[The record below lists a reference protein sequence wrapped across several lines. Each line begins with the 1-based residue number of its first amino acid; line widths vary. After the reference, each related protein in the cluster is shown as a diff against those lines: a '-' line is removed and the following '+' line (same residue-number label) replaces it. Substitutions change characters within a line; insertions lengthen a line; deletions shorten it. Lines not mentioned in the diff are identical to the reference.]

1 MKAIRILA
9 IAVGAVIVLYLLIIA
24 ILPDWMIAGI
34 HFRGPSP
41 HAPLLEGTL
50 QTGSEQSAFF
60 PDGDCSKKPFWFS
73 WPDRLDDDLTARLRA
88 LGKPAALRLKL
99 IGNLSPVGNYGHLG
113 GYPREV
119 QAIRVISV
127 DPATPCPWPG
137 ER

>member
-9 IAVGAVIVLYLLIIA
+9 IAVGAGIVFYLLIIA
-24 ILPDWMIAGI
+24 FLPDWMIVGI
-34 HFRGPSP
+34 HFRRPSR

-50 QTGSEQSAFF
+50 QTGPEQSAFF
-60 PDGDCSKKPFWFS
+60 PDGDCSKKPFWFN
-73 WPDRLDDDLTARLRA
+73 WPDQFDDDLNARLRA

-99 IGNLSPVGNYGHLG
+99 IGDVSQVGNYGHLG

-127 DPATPCPWPG
+127 DSATPCPWPG

>member
-9 IAVGAVIVLYLLIIA
+9 KAVGAVIVLYLLVIA
-24 ILPDWMIAGI
+24 FLPDWTIVGI
-34 HFRGPSP
+34 HFRWPSRD
-41 HAPLLEGTL
+41 APLLEGTL
-50 QTGSEQSAFF
+50 QTGPEQSAFF
-60 PDGDCSKKPFWFS
+60 QDGDCSKKPFWFN
-73 WPDRLDDDLTARLRA
+73 WPDQLDECLNARLRA
-88 LGKPAALRLKL
+88 LGKSAALRLKL

-119 QAIRVISV
+119 QAKRVISA